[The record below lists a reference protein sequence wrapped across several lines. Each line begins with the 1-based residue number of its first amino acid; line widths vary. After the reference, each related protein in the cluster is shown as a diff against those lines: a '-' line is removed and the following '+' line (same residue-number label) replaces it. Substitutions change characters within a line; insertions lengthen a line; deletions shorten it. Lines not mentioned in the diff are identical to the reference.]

1 MIIGLTGK
9 FAAGKGTVAE
19 YLGRLGYRYHSL
31 SDVIREELKQRGIPE
46 SREALTEA
54 GNSLRRADG
63 PAALAMRILGRLQDG
78 QPHIVDSIRNPA
90 EVEVLRTIPGFFMVG
105 VDADPRVRFA
115 RLVARDRQGDPTTFE
130 QFAALEERE
139 TTSTDPS
146 TQQLRA
152 TWALVDEVVA
162 NDATIDELERAVRAI
177 LERHGGA
184 AAQPASAG
192 GDPS

>member
-9 FAAGKGTVAE
+9 FAAGKGTVAD

-31 SDVIREELKQRGIPE
+31 SDVIREELKARGIPE

-63 PAALAMRILGRLQDG
+63 PAALAMRIVQRLQDG
-78 QPHIVDSIRNPA
+78 APHIVDSIRNPA
-90 EVEVLRTIPGFFMVG
+90 EVEALRMIPGFFMVG
-105 VDADPRVRFA
+105 VDADPRVRFERLIA
-115 RLVARDRQGDPTTFE
+115 RGRQGDPTTFE

-152 TWALVDEVVA
+152 TWALVDEVIQ
-162 NDATIDELERAVRAI
+162 NDGTVDELEASIRAI
-177 LERHGGA
+177 LDRRTG
-184 AAQPASAG
+184 SKV
-192 GDPS
+192 